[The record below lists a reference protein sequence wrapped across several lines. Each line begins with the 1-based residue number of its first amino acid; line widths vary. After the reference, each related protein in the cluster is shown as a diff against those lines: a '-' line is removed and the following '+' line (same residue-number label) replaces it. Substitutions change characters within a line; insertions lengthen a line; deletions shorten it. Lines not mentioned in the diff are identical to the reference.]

1 MEVKTLLQTTYLL
14 CTHSDTKIK
23 FLFNL
28 DFNQALDK
36 ANDSNMMQTP
46 IHFLMNDTGNG
57 NKKHNNL
64 KLRKERVAQ
73 M

>member
-1 MEVKTLLQTTYLL
+1 MEVKILLQTTYLL
-14 CTHSDTKIK
+14 YTHGDTKIE

-46 IHFLMNDTGNG
+46 VFL
-57 NKKHNNL
+57 
-64 KLRKERVAQ
+64 
-73 M
+73 